1 MLTEDDL
8 DHYMIWSGYAPQ
20 SREAMRPFLARGV
33 RWLTSMGVTRSPL
46 RPERLPSYSYEA
58 ARSHDL
64 INLWLKE
71 HNRDRDSESEHELR
85 DLLAQIG
92 APVRPYRA
100 RRRRLAPDSGWGLHS
115 ADDESATPNADN
127 LFGGGPGALT
137 TLR

>member
-20 SREAMRPFLARGV
+20 SREAMRPQLTRGV
-33 RWLTSMGVTRSPL
+33 RWLKKMGVDRSPL
-46 RPERLPSYSYEA
+46 RPTRLASYSREA

-71 HNRDRDSESEHELR
+71 HHKIRDQESEHELR

-92 APVRPYRA
+92 APVRPYK
-100 RRRRLAPDSGWGLHS
+100 
-115 ADDESATPNADN
+115 
-127 LFGGGPGALT
+127 GPRPGYKSQ
-137 TLR
+137 R

>member
-20 SREAMRPFLARGV
+20 SREAMRPELSRGV
-33 RWLTSMGVTRSPL
+33 SWLTKMGVTQSPL
-46 RPERLPSYSYEA
+46 RPTRLPWYSREA

-71 HNRDRDSESEHELR
+71 HHTIRDQESEHELR

-92 APVRPYRA
+92 APVRLYK
-100 RRRRLAPDSGWGLHS
+100 
-115 ADDESATPNADN
+115 
-127 LFGGGPGALT
+127 GPRPGHKS
-137 TLR
+137 RQ